1 MDEAKKPEPMSR
13 TPFRPGRGA
22 RATALASLALA
33 GCVTA
38 YQEPKDGPTS
48 TIEFRN
54 EAEVPGQVRTFQ
66 DPVECTGLMPAGTVD
81 PKARR
86 TIKVATG
93 KRIAVSMA
101 LQYNHPLAGQ
111 GLIGGLIAAKT
122 TRHCTPIVDFTPEPG
137 RHYVFLIRAGGTCA
151 SDFYGQA
158 DEQRGTPN
166 SMPTR
171 FRERKWTMPA
181 TVAGASCT
189 KP

>member
-1 MDEAKKPEPMSR
+1 MKHIAPLASR
-13 TPFRPGRGA
+13 TPFRPGQSA
-22 RATALASLALA
+22 LTAAFASLWLA
-33 GCVTA
+33 GCAST

-54 EAEVPGQVRTFQ
+54 EAEVPGLVQTFE

-86 TIKVATG
+86 TIKVTTG
-93 KRIAVSMA
+93 KRVAVSMA
-101 LQYNHPLAGQ
+101 LQYSNPLAGQ
-111 GLIGGLIAAKT
+111 GLIGGLVAAKT
-122 TRHCTPIVDFTPEPG
+122 TQRCTPIVDFTPEPG
-137 RHYVFLIRAGGTCA
+137 RHYVFLVRAGGTCS
-151 SDFYGQA
+151 SDFYGQTS
-158 DEQRGTPN
+158 EQRGTPN

-171 FRERKWTMPA
+171 FQERKWTMPV